1 MDFFDGLLRN
11 QALIS
16 ALIAWFIAQ
25 ILKPPVE
32 YLRHGK
38 WNWGY
43 LVSSGG
49 MPSSHSALMMGATTG
64 IGLHDGFDTSIFALA
79 VAITM
84 VVLYDAAGVRRQ
96 AGIHAQKI
104 NVLIEELLAGHPIS
118 EKQLLEVL
126 GHTPM
131 EVSGGALLGIV
142 VGIVYGLYVV
152 K

>member
-1 MDFFDGLLRN
+1 MTFFDGLLHN

-25 ILKPPVE
+25 LLKPPVE
-32 YLRHGK
+32 YLRRGK

-43 LVSSGG
+43 LISSGG
-49 MPSSHSALMMGATTG
+49 MPSSHSALMVGAVTG
-64 IGLHDGFDTSIFALA
+64 IGLHDGFDTSIFALG

-84 VVLYDAAGVRRQ
+84 IVLYDAAGVRRQ

-104 NVLIEELLAGHPIS
+104 NILIEELLAGHPIS

-131 EVSGGALLGIV
+131 EVSGGVLLGIV
-142 VGIVYGLYVV
+142 VGIVYSLYVR
-152 K
+152 